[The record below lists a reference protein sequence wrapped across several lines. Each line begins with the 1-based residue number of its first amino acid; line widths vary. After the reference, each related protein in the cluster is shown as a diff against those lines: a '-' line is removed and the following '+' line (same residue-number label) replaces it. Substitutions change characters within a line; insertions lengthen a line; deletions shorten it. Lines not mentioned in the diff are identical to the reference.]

1 MDQDYKTYMKL
12 ENQLCFKLYAASR
25 MVTST
30 YTQFL
35 KPLGFTYTQ
44 YIVLLVLWEKDGIT
58 VGKLCEKLYLDNGT
72 ITPIIK
78 KMQSQGYLERVRSS
92 EDDRIVIIYLTDE
105 GKKLQEKAKNI
116 PKLMNGCLELSDEKK
131 VQLYDLLQDFLNSND
146 SKKNRRQL

>member
-1 MDQDYKTYMKL
+1 MDQNYKTYMKL

-72 ITPIIK
+72 ITPVIK

-92 EDDRIVIIYLTDE
+92 KDDRVVIIYLTDE
-105 GKKLQEKAKNI
+105 GKNLQEKVKDI
-116 PKLMNGCLELSDEKK
+116 PKLMNGCLELPDEKK
-131 VQLYDLLQDFLNSND
+131 AQLYDLLQDFLNSNYN
-146 SKKNRRQL
+146 KKK

>member
-12 ENQLCFKLYAASR
+12 ENQLCFPLYAASR
-25 MVTST
+25 MITST

-35 KPLGFTYTQ
+35 KPLGLTYTQ

-72 ITPIIK
+72 ITPVIK

-92 EDDRIVIIYLTDE
+92 KDDRVVIIYLTDE
-105 GKKLQEKAKNI
+105 GKKLQEKVKDI
-116 PKLMNGCLELSDEKK
+116 PKLMNGCLELPNEKK
-131 VQLYDLLQDFLNSND
+131 AQLYDLLQDFLNSNYN
-146 SKKNRRQL
+146 KKK